1 MNVMEV
7 KCEACTFA
15 PIKKQPPMK
24 YMKFLAL
31 LPVLSLWSC
40 THTSVFDPLE
50 EVDPD
55 KLPHVEQVMVAPPAL
70 PQYDQVA
77 KSGPVVIDVKLTV
90 EEKKMKISPNAS
102 IWALTFNGS
111 VPAPMIVAH
120 QGDYV
125 QVTVVNPKTNT
136 MMHNVDFHAA
146 TGAMGG
152 GDLTEVAP
160 GQEATI
166 RFRVLKPGVFV
177 YHCAPGGA
185 MVPLHVA
192 SGMNGAIMVLPRN
205 GLTDENGK
213 PVKYDKAYYVVEQD
227 YYIPKNDQGEYK
239 EYDTPSAGFADM
251 LQLMK
256 TLTPSHLVFNGV
268 EGSLTNKNAMTA
280 NVGEKVL
287 FITASCNLD
296 ARFHI
301 IGGHADLV
309 WNGGSFNDRPATDYE
324 TWMVPGGSAVAALYQ
339 FREPGVYAFV
349 DHELI
354 KALVF
359 NAVGQVKVD
368 GDWNDDL
375 MKQVAK
381 PHASQ

>member
-1 MNVMEV
+1 
-7 KCEACTFA
+7 
-15 PIKKQPPMK
+15 MK
-24 YMKFLAL
+24 ISYVLFLLPAL
-31 LPVLSLWSC
+31 LIGSC
-40 THTSVFDPLE
+40 TNTSVFDAPGSA
-50 EVDPD
+50 DPEQ
-55 KLPHVEQVMVAPPAL
+55 LAHVEQVMVAPPAL
-70 PQYDQVA
+70 PVHDQVA
-77 KSGPVVIDVKLTV
+77 KGGPVVIDVKLTV
-90 EEKKMKISPNAS
+90 EEKKMKIGPNAS

-111 VPAPMIVAH
+111 VPAPIIVAH

-125 QVTVVNPKTNT
+125 QLTLVNPKTNT
-136 MMHNVDFHAA
+136 LTHNIDLHSA

-185 MVPLHVA
+185 MIPLHVA
-192 SGMNGAIMVLPRN
+192 SGMNGAIMVLPRK

-227 YYIPKNDQGEYK
+227 YYIPKDDQGKYK
-239 EYDTPSAGFADM
+239 EYDTPAAGFADM
-251 LQLMK
+251 LQVMK
-256 TLTPSHLVFNGV
+256 TLTPSHLVFNGT
-268 EGSLTNKNAMTA
+268 EGSLTNDKAMTA

-287 FITASCNLD
+287 FITASCNYD
-296 ARFHI
+296 ARFHL

-309 WNGGSFNDRPATDYE
+309 WNGGSFNDKPSTNYE
-324 TWMVPGGSAVAALYQ
+324 TWAVPGGSAVAALYK
-339 FREPGVYAFV
+339 FREPGTYAFL

-359 NAVGQVKVD
+359 NAVGQVKVA
-368 GDWNDDL
+368 GAWNDDL

-381 PHASQ
+381 PHASE